1 MKDHKMKRYANAEKI
16 LPPELLKEVQKYHTG
31 VLWIPTPSRFYQE
44 RRQLVIAL
52 QGQGI
57 ASKEIADL
65 AGITI
70 RRVNQILAAER
81 KQIESRQVKTPSG
94 K

>member
-1 MKDHKMKRYANAEKI
+1 MKRYANAEKI
-16 LPPELLKEVQKYHTG
+16 LPRELLKQVQEYHTG
-31 VLWIPTPSRFYQE
+31 ILWIPTPSRFYKE

-52 QGQGI
+52 HSQGI
-57 ASKEIADL
+57 PSKEIADL
-65 AGITI
+65 AGITV

-81 KQIESRQVKTPSG
+81 KQVQSRQVEPPSG